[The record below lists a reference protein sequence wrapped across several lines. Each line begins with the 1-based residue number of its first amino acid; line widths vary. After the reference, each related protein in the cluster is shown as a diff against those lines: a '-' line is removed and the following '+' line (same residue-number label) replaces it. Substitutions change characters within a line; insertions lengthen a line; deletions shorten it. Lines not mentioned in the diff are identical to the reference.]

1 MDVDLFRSYVL
12 FFFLFLTV
20 SWINTYL
27 IVWDTPTQGM
37 PAQEM
42 PALDFPMQAFP
53 ALGLPAL
60 VHLTL
65 LRRSLKLALRLLGLL
80 IDGVDGAFQLPLRVA
95 GAGAHDITGLLQLPH
110 GFPDGVHAL
119 LVDGGQAVQGVIP
132 AIRQGKHDG
141 QQPLG
146 FKRKT
151 SVLEMVVAHDGIILC
166 LGYAKNSH
174 MIQPSF
180 LQ

>member
-60 VHLTL
+60 VHLTP
-65 LRRSLKLALRLLGLL
+65 AP
-80 IDGVDGAFQLPLRVA
+80 GAA
-95 GAGAHDITGLLQLPH
+95 
-110 GFPDGVHAL
+110 
-119 LVDGGQAVQGVIP
+119 
-132 AIRQGKHDG
+132 
-141 QQPLG
+141 
-146 FKRKT
+146 
-151 SVLEMVVAHDGIILC
+151 
-166 LGYAKNSH
+166 
-174 MIQPSF
+174 
-180 LQ
+180 